1 MKILLVED
9 SRALAAVMKARLESF
24 GFQVTCAEN
33 GELAVAAYPTVAP
46 DLILMDIE
54 MPVMNGFEATN
65 RIRALEAAQE
75 WAWTPILFLT
85 ASATPENLVTA
96 IEAGGDDFL
105 AKSVP
110 EAVLHAK
117 MKAMTRI
124 AALRRRLAVAN
135 RLLKEQASR
144 DGLTGL
150 WNRRYMDLQV
160 DLLWT
165 DASRHRHAFGLLMID
180 IDNFK
185 KYNDHYSHQAGDDCL
200 RALAAAVGEVA
211 VHAQENGAAN
221 TFAARYGGEE
231 FALVVPAASE
241 AAFREIAARVVDSVR
256 EKAIAHVMN
265 ASWGIATASVGGCY
279 RKAAGG
285 RVVDLFRGADAALYR
300 AKAGGRNRFELDLT
314 GTTG

>member
-200 RALAAAVGEVA
+200 RALAAAVGQVA